1 MKSQSD
7 RESDI
12 INVLVFP
19 CGSENA
25 MEIHTAL
32 KSCVNIR
39 VFGASGKED
48 HGAFVFHN
56 YLSGIPYIQDSGFI
70 DHFNAVLSKNSIDI
84 VFPTHDTVALF
95 FAENR
100 SEINAKIVMGDLYT
114 CRVCRDKGLLQ
125 ELFAEHDFCTS
136 AFVSADQINGYP
148 VFLKPRDGQGGK
160 GTFVAKNKKELLQFL
175 EGNPNHLILEYLPGE
190 EYTVDCFTDRHG
202 VLRFVGPRI
211 RARVW
216 AGISVN
222 SKKVA
227 LSWEIEN
234 IAQKINKNL
243 SFRGLWFFQVKKD
256 KKGVL
261 KLLEVSTRTG
271 GTMNLYRNLGVNF
284 PLLTVYDLIGRDVE
298 ILPNDFE
305 IEVDRALFNRYR
317 IGYEYNIVYIDFD
330 DTIVVNGHVNPFMM
344 MCLYSLINKGKKIVL
359 LTRHEGNL
367 PNTLSEHRISPTLFD
382 QIIHLKSHE
391 KKSSYVTK
399 SKSIFID
406 NAFSERK
413 EVMEICRI
421 PVFDVDAVQSLLD
434 WRE

>member
-1 MKSQSD
+1 
-7 RESDI
+7 
-12 INVLVFP
+12 
-19 CGSENA
+19 
-25 MEIHTAL
+25 
-32 KSCVNIR
+32 
-39 VFGASGKED
+39 
-48 HGAFVFHN
+48 
-56 YLSGIPYIQDSGFI
+56 
-70 DHFNAVLSKNSIDI
+70 
-84 VFPTHDTVALF
+84 
-95 FAENR
+95 
-100 SEINAKIVMGDLYT
+100 
-114 CRVCRDKGLLQ
+114 
-125 ELFAEHDFCTS
+125 
-136 AFVSADQINGYP
+136 
-148 VFLKPRDGQGGK
+148 
-160 GTFVAKNKKELLQFL
+160 
-175 EGNPNHLILEYLPGE
+175 
-190 EYTVDCFTDRHG
+190 
-202 VLRFVGPRI
+202 
-211 RARVW
+211 
-216 AGISVN
+216 
-222 SKKVA
+222 
-227 LSWEIEN
+227 
-234 IAQKINKNL
+234 
-243 SFRGLWFFQVKKD
+243 
-256 KKGVL
+256 
-261 KLLEVSTRTG
+261 
-271 GTMNLYRNLGVNF
+271 MNLYRNLGVNF